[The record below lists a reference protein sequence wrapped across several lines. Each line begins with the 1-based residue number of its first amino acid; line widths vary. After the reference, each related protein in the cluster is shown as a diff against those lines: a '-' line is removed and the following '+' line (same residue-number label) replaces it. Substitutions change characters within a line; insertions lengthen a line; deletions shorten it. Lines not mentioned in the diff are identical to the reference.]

1 MCFGDEAIIEYL
13 ITGEG
18 IFDIVI
24 DNGSE
29 VIYEE
34 TVVNADAD
42 LLEFSNPSQAC
53 ATNNSIAIPA
63 DVSIPSGTNPQLTIG
78 DQIGLFYVNE
88 SGSYICS
95 NVITWNGETDSMV
108 GCGDDALTP
117 GILEGFQSDELI
129 FLALT
134 QDGTIYNLEVTYFRN

>member
-42 LLEFSNPSQAC
+42 LLEF
-53 ATNNSIAIPA
+53 
-63 DVSIPSGTNPQLTIG
+63 
-78 DQIGLFYVNE
+78 F
-88 SGSYICS
+88 
-95 NVITWNGETDSMV
+95 
-108 GCGDDALTP
+108 
-117 GILEGFQSDELI
+117 
-129 FLALT
+129 
-134 QDGTIYNLEVTYFRN
+134 